1 MILKRSLCLLFLMT
15 LATLAGC
22 GSQSNEAVK
31 PEKFAP
37 PPPGDS
43 AAEGGAAATTK
54 AEG

>member
-1 MILKRSLCLLFLMT
+1 MNKMRFFSLLCLLS
-15 LATLAGC
+15 LATIAGC
-22 GSQSNEAVK
+22 GSQSKEAVK

-43 AAEGGAAATTK
+43 AADGGAAATTK

>member
-1 MILKRSLCLLFLMT
+1 MIEKRSFALLFLMT
-15 LATLAGC
+15 LACIAGC
-22 GSQSNEAVK
+22 GSQSKEAVK

-43 AAEGGAAATTK
+43 AADGAAAATK

>member
-1 MILKRSLCLLFLMT
+1 MIRMRFFSLLCLLAI
-15 LATLAGC
+15 ATIAGC
-22 GSQSNEAVK
+22 GSQSKDAVA

-43 AAEGGAAATTK
+43 AADGGAAATTK

>member
-1 MILKRSLCLLFLMT
+1 MIRMRFLSLLCLLT

-22 GSQSNEAVK
+22 GSQSKDAVK

>member
-1 MILKRSLCLLFLMT
+1 MIRIRFFSLLCLLT
-15 LATLAGC
+15 LTTIAGC
-22 GSQSNEAVK
+22 GSQSKEAVK

-43 AAEGGAAATTK
+43 AADGGAAATTK

>member
-1 MILKRSLCLLFLMT
+1 MIKKRIFALLLLT
-15 LATLAGC
+15 TVATLAGC
-22 GSQSNEAVK
+22 GSQSKDAVK

>member
-1 MILKRSLCLLFLMT
+1 MFQKKILCVLLLVT
-15 LATLAGC
+15 SALAVSFSGC
-22 GSQSNEAVK
+22 TSQSKDAVK

-43 AAEGGAAATTK
+43 AADGGAAK